1 MKKLLFLFLLC
12 PLYLACDDDKKR
24 SNPIEEVHQESSLPA
39 DTSSADTPQAE
50 VIDEVA
56 TEKDG
61 VQTEPS
67 QKQPEIQEEQADTGL
82 AGKYRQLNPDE
93 APGSCNCNCI
103 EVSFNSP
110 TELCIARDKIYINAR
125 YSRISLD
132 KANVYFEEMLRD
144 EETERDLP
152 WNDFDKNTP
161 VATVTRQPD
170 GSLKLDWLGFAIN
183 GEIAVD
189 YAIYGKK
196 TLEGQYKKY

>member
-1 MKKLLFLFLLC
+1 MRKLLFLLFLF
-12 PLYLACDDDKKR
+12 PLLQACNDEKR
-24 SNPIEEVHQESSLPA
+24 NSGPDVDVQNELPAPA

-50 VIDEVA
+50 VIDEAA

-61 VQTEPS
+61 VQTEPEGEEPEV
-67 QKQPEIQEEQADTGL
+67 QKQQSQTSL
-82 AGKYRQLNPDE
+82 SGKYIQLDPDE
-93 APGSCNCNCI
+93 PGSCNCNCI
-103 EVSFNSP
+103 EVSFTTP
-110 TELCIARDKIYINAR
+110 TELCIARDQIYITAR
-125 YSRISLD
+125 YSKVGNT
-132 KANVYFEEMLRD
+132 KANVFLNEVTKSEG
-144 EETERDLP
+144 TENEIP

-161 VATVTRQPD
+161 IATVTQQPD

>member
-1 MKKLLFLFLLC
+1 MKKLLYLFLLC
-12 PLYLACDDDKKR
+12 PLYLACDDEKKR
-24 SNPIEEVHQESSLPA
+24 SNAVEKVQQETSLPA
-39 DTSSADTPQAE
+39 DTSSADTPHAE
-50 VIDEVA
+50 VIDEAA

-67 QKQPEIQEEQADTGL
+67 QKPAEVQEQQANTGL
-82 AGKYRQLNPDE
+82 AGKYRQVDPDE
-93 APGSCNCNCI
+93 NPGSCNCNCI
-103 EVSFNSP
+103 EVSFTTP
-110 TELCIARDKIYINAR
+110 TELCIALDKIYINAR
-125 YSRISLD
+125 YSRISPE

-144 EETERDLP
+144 EETERELP

-183 GEIAVD
+183 GDLAVD